1 MLMGDDNTNL
11 FGEPL
16 PRLGAP
22 LFAERWSNR
31 KAFWIGVYAG
41 QGLSA
46 PAICQALADGIQ
58 PNTVTGMLSQW
69 GFRLPTDLSHSYQHV
84 RVPLSAKDRTRIAA
98 EAKARDLDVPSL
110 CARVLEAAARESLW
124 RAILDA

>member
-1 MLMGDDNTNL
+1 VTEDTNL

-22 LFAERWSNR
+22 LFEPRWGND

-41 QGLSA
+41 QGLSV
-46 PAICQALADGIQ
+46 PAICDRLNDGIT
-58 PNTVTGMLSQW
+58 PNSITGMMSQW
-69 GFRLPTDLSHSYQHV
+69 GYRLPPELPHSYGPV
-84 RVPLSAKDRTRIAA
+84 RVMLSAKDRTRIAA
-98 EAKARDLDVPSL
+98 EAKARDLDMSEL
-110 CARVLEAAARESLW
+110 CGRVLEAMARDNLW